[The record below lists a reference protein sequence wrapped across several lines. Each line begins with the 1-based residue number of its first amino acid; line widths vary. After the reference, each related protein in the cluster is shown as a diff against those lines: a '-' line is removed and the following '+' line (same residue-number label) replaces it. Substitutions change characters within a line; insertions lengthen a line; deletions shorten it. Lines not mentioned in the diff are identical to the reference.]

1 MNKVSSAYLEVIRI
15 VAATYVFIYHFSS
28 EKIGNTEAFYVPVNG
43 SSFWLSYNIAHFFVI
58 VFFVLS
64 GFLITMS
71 ASRPGLTFKSFLI
84 ARIGRLYSVI
94 IPSLIF
100 TYFVFAFMVY
110 FKHVAIADIE
120 GGGGDHL
127 FIRFFVNLA
136 FLTQSWSLASTPPFN
151 GPFWSVDLEFFYY
164 LLMGSILLIK
174 GKYKL
179 VIFTLVALL
188 AGLKILILFPAWLA
202 GSLLYYCSRNK
213 LIGAKISGIVF
224 LLTLALIVLS
234 MLFPEHF
241 PFIKHIGD
249 NRLFGINLY
258 RSWNYQSDYVFSIL
272 VAINIYSFF
281 CISEILF
288 NFLTNKGLGKL
299 FRSIQTVGNCTY
311 TLYLF
316 HVPLLFLFAFLF
328 PYNKASTLHQL
339 CLILSVTVAVY
350 FIATVTEWKVL
361 FWRNLVAGLF
371 NYNYFDYLKVKFTD
385 VKENLFNSKG

>member
-28 EKIGNTEAFYVPVNG
+28 EKIGNTQAFFVPGNR
-43 SSFWLSYNIAHFFVI
+43 SNFWLSYNAAHFFVI

-71 ASRPGLTFKSFLI
+71 ASRPGLTFKTFLI

-110 FKHVAIADIE
+110 FKHAAIADIE
-120 GGGGDHL
+120 GGDHL
-127 FIRFFVNLA
+127 FIRFLVNLM
-136 FLTQSWSLASTPPFN
+136 FMTQSWNLCSTPPFN
-151 GPFWSVDLEFFYY
+151 GPFWSVNYEFFYY

-174 GKYKL
+174 RKYKFI
-179 VIFTLVALL
+179 VFTLVALL

-213 LIGAKISGIVF
+213 LIGAKISGVVF
-224 LLTLALIVLS
+224 LVTLALIFFN
-234 MLFPEHF
+234 MLFPGHF
-241 PFIKHIGD
+241 PFIIVKGD
-249 NRLFGINLY
+249 RLLGTNLFF
-258 RSWNYQSDYVFSIL
+258 SWNYRNDYIFCIL
-272 VAINIYSFF
+272 VAVNIYSFF
-281 CISEILF
+281 GISEVLS
-288 NFLTNKGLGKL
+288 NFLSNRGLGKL
-299 FRSIQTVGNCTY
+299 FHSIKTVGNCTY

-328 PYNKASTLHQL
+328 PYNKANTLHQL
-339 CLILSVTVAVY
+339 CLILSVTIAVY
-350 FIATVTEWKVL
+350 FIATITEWRVS
-361 FWRNLVAGLF
+361 FWRNFVAGLF
-371 NYNYFDYLKVKFTD
+371 NSNYFDYLKVKFTD